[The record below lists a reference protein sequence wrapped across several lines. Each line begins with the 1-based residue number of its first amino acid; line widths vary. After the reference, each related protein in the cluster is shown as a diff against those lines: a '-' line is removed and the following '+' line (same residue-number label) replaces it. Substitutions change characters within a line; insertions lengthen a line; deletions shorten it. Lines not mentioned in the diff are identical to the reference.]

1 MPAHCKATCVPAVP
15 CCPAASDLRP
25 WHSMHG
31 KSELE
36 SCMVSLCHAMPEHG
50 SAPDSSFHH
59 AQLSHNSCLAAAEG
73 KWSEPY
79 LYIRGQTPRPCK
91 GFVTKK
97 DRASFTVA
105 VFVRWGHRTVV
116 VPIEDEASE
125 GGSGK
130 GSKRTTS
137 PEMTAARFERI
148 VEENLLRGRSE
159 SGGRVVAT
167 RRLTLK
173 LCLDRDP
180 SHTAKRTVAFLAQ
193 HGVEVLVLPTKAP
206 DLDPLDYGVFN
217 NVKHAWQ
224 RVVQRDRPGW
234 EEQKSLLVRLLNE
247 FNADAA
253 IKQLPS
259 RIHECIKAKGSWF
272 EK

>member
-1 MPAHCKATCVPAVP
+1 M
-15 CCPAASDLRP
+15 
-25 WHSMHG
+25 
-31 KSELE
+31 
-36 SCMVSLCHAMPEHG
+36 
-50 SAPDSSFHH
+50 
-59 AQLSHNSCLAAAEG
+59 AAEG

-79 LYIRGQTPRPCK
+79 LHIRGQTPRPSK
-91 GFVTKK
+91 AFTTKK

-105 VFVRWGHRTVV
+105 VFVRWGHKPVV
-116 VPIEDEASE
+116 VPIEHEASD
-125 GGSGK
+125 GGSRK
-130 GSKRTTS
+130 GTKRTTS
-137 PEMTAARFERI
+137 PEMTAAKFQRI
-148 VEENLLRGRSE
+148 VEENLLSGRSE
-159 SGGRVVAT
+159 CGGRVVAT
-167 RRLTLK
+167 RRQTLK

-180 SHTAKRTVAFLAQ
+180 AHTAKSTESFLQ
-193 HGVEVLVLPTKAP
+193 QLGVEVLVLPTKAP

-234 EEQKSLLVRLLNE
+234 EEQKSLLVRLLKE

-259 RIHECIKAKGSWF
+259 RIQKCIDAKGCWF